1 MSLSIFL
8 VGREKRFLR
17 LLLHHK
23 LIDMAAQV
31 VRRRACLNLPDE
43 GMQALDELG
52 RHDVLPGN
60 EDVVQPTPG
69 QQGDVVG

>member
-1 MSLSIFL
+1 
-8 VGREKRFLR
+8 
-17 LLLHHK
+17 
-23 LIDMAAQV
+23 MAAQV

-69 QQGDVVG
+69 QQGDVVGQSHSSICAMNSCREATLGM